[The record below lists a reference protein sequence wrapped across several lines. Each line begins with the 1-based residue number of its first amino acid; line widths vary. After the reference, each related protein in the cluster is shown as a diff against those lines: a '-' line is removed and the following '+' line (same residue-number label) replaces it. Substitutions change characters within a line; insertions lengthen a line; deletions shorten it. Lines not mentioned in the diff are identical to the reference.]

1 MLGSDPRRGGRASG
15 TRFFMLFLYSSL
27 PAWKAPSH
35 AVMSRRSALAATGAA
50 LFPTA
55 SHAFDLP
62 PPDGL
67 VAAFNP
73 YDAEALKDPSLA
85 KKYADMPSPD
95 KGRQQSAAYFAVS
108 NGDTTSLQAMA
119 DGGWNLAEL
128 ADDNGKTLLHRAAQI
143 GNEPAITLLLK
154 AGCPI
159 DAYTTFQETPLH
171 LAVRNHKLA
180 SVKLLVESGASTS
193 ALYSTNGDTAL
204 TLAKKYKFVDVV
216 DYLKSKGAGA

>member
-1 MLGSDPRRGGRASG
+1 
-15 TRFFMLFLYSSL
+15 MLFLFSSL
-27 PAWKAPSH
+27 LAWRAPSH
-35 AVMSRRSALAATGAA
+35 AVISRRSALAASGAA
-50 LFPTA
+50 LFSTA

-73 YDAEALKDPSLA
+73 YDPEAPAALA

-108 NGDTTSLQAMA
+108 NGDMASLQAMA
-119 DGGWNLAEL
+119 DGGWYLADL

-143 GNEPAITLLLK
+143 GNEPAISLLLK
-154 AGCPI
+154 QGCPI
-159 DAYTTFQETPLH
+159 DAYTVFQETPLH
-171 LAVRNHKLA
+171 LAVRNRKLA
-180 SVKLLVESGASTS
+180 SVKLLVESGASMS

-216 DYLKSKGAGA
+216 DYLTSKGAGA